1 MRLKTFIWGF
11 ILLLA
16 IAFIAYEIVNKTFV
30 EPVKVIKTQVEERM
44 DEALKV
50 LEQ

>member
-1 MRLKTFIWGF
+1 MKVKTFIWGF

-16 IAFIAYEIVNKTFV
+16 IAFITYDIVHKTFIK
-30 EPVKVIKTQVEERM
+30 PVQVIKTEVQERI
-44 DEALKV
+44 DEALRV

>member
-16 IAFIAYEIVNKTFV
+16 IAFITYEIVHETFV
-30 EPVKVIKTQVEERM
+30 EPEKVIKTQVEERM

>member
-16 IAFIAYEIVNKTFV
+16 IAFIVYGIVQDTFV
-30 EPVKVIKTQVEERM
+30 EPVQVIRTDDQSPRS
-44 DEALKV
+44 
-50 LEQ
+50 